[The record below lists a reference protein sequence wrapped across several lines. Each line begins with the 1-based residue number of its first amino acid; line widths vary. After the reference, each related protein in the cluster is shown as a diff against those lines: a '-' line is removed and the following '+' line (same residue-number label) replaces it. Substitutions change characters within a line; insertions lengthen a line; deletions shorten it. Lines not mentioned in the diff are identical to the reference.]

1 MEDVLKVIV
10 ENLVENKDAIKIV
23 REDKDNGF
31 IKFKVT
37 VAQDEMGKVIG
48 KQGKIAHSIRTIAKS
63 VGMAKENKR
72 VEVEFVD

>member
-23 REDKDNGF
+23 KEEQENG
-31 IKFKVT
+31 ITKFKVT
-37 VAQDEMGKVIG
+37 VAQEEMGKVIG
-48 KQGKIAHSIRTIAKS
+48 KQGKVAQSIKS
-63 VGMAKENKR
+63 LMRAVGGKEQKK

>member
-23 REDKDNGF
+23 KEEQENGI

-37 VAQDEMGKVIG
+37 VAQEEMGKVIG
-48 KQGKIAHSIRTIAKS
+48 KQGKVAQSIKS
-63 VGMAKENKR
+63 LMRAVGGKEQKK

>member
-1 MEDVLKVIV
+1 MEDVLKVII

-23 REDKDNGF
+23 REDKDDGF

-48 KQGKIAHSIRTIAKS
+48 KQGKVAQSIKS
-63 VGMAKENKR
+63 LMRAVGGKEQKK

>member
-1 MEDVLKVIV
+1 MEDVLRVIV

-23 REDKDNGF
+23 REDKDDGF

-37 VAQDEMGKVIG
+37 VAQEEMGKVIG
-48 KQGKIAHSIRTIAKS
+48 KQGKVAQSIKS
-63 VGMAKENKR
+63 LMRAVGGKEQKK

>member
-1 MEDVLKVIV
+1 MEDLLKVIV

-23 REDKDNGF
+23 REDKDDGF

-48 KQGKIAHSIRTIAKS
+48 KQGKVAQSIKS
-63 VGMAKENKR
+63 LMRAVGGKEQKK

>member
-1 MEDVLKVIV
+1 MEDVLRVIV

-23 REDKDNGF
+23 REDKDAGF

-48 KQGKIAHSIRTIAKS
+48 KQGK
-63 VGMAKENKR
+63 VLNLL
-72 VEVEFVD
+72 

>member
-23 REDKDNGF
+23 REDKDDGF
-31 IKFKVT
+31 IKFNVT

-48 KQGKIAHSIRTIAKS
+48 KQGKVAQSIKS
-63 VGMAKENKR
+63 LMRAVGGKEQKK

>member
-10 ENLVENKDAIKIV
+10 ENLVENKDAIKII
-23 REDKDNGF
+23 REDKDDGF

-48 KQGKIAHSIRTIAKS
+48 KQGKVAQSIKS
-63 VGMAKENKR
+63 LMRAVGGKEQKK

>member
-23 REDKDNGF
+23 REDKDDGF

-37 VAQDEMGKVIG
+37 VAQEEMGKVIG
-48 KQGKIAHSIRTIAKS
+48 KQGKVAQSIKS
-63 VGMAKENKR
+63 LMRAVGGKEQKK

>member
-1 MEDVLKVIV
+1 MEEVLKVIV

-23 REDKDNGF
+23 KEEQENGI

-48 KQGKIAHSIRTIAKS
+48 KQGKVAQSIKS
-63 VGMAKENKR
+63 LMRAVGGKEQKK

>member
-23 REDKDNGF
+23 REDKNDGF

-48 KQGKIAHSIRTIAKS
+48 KQGKVAQSIKS
-63 VGMAKENKR
+63 LMRAVGGKEQKK

>member
-23 REDKDNGF
+23 KEEQENGI

-37 VAQDEMGKVIG
+37 VAQEEMGKVIG
-48 KQGKIAHSIRTIAKS
+48 KQGKVAQSIKS
-63 VGMAKENKR
+63 LMRAVGGKQQKK

>member
-10 ENLVENKDAIKIV
+10 ENLVENKDAIKIFK
-23 REDKDNGF
+23 EEQENGI

-37 VAQDEMGKVIG
+37 VAQEEMGKVIG
-48 KQGKIAHSIRTIAKS
+48 KQGKVAQSIKS
-63 VGMAKENKR
+63 LMRAVGGKEQKK

>member
-23 REDKDNGF
+23 REEQENGI

-48 KQGKIAHSIRTIAKS
+48 KQGKVAQSIKS
-63 VGMAKENKR
+63 LMRAVGGKEQKK

>member
-23 REDKDNGF
+23 KEEQENGF

-48 KQGKIAHSIRTIAKS
+48 KQGKVAQSIKS
-63 VGMAKENKR
+63 LMRAVGGKEQKK

>member
-1 MEDVLKVIV
+1 MEDVLRVIV

-23 REDKDNGF
+23 REDKDDGF

-48 KQGKIAHSIRTIAKS
+48 KQGKVAQSIKS
-63 VGMAKENKR
+63 LMRAVGGKEQKK

>member
-10 ENLVENKDAIKIV
+10 ENRVENKEAIKIV

-48 KQGKIAHSIRTIAKS
+48 KQGKVAQSIKS
-63 VGMAKENKR
+63 LMRAVGGKEQKK

>member
-23 REDKDNGF
+23 REDKDDGF

-37 VAQDEMGKVIG
+37 VAQDEMGKKLHNQLNLLWEQLV
-48 KQGKIAHSIRTIAKS
+48 AKS
-63 VGMAKENKR
+63 KR
-72 VEVEFVD
+72 KLK

>member
-23 REDKDNGF
+23 KEEQENGI

-37 VAQDEMGKVIG
+37 VAQEEMGKVIG
-48 KQGKIAHSIRTIAKS
+48 KQGKIANAIRTIMKS
-63 VGMAKENKR
+63 ILCHLKNYFYNVYQC
-72 VEVEFVD
+72 

>member
-23 REDKDNGF
+23 REDKDDGF

-48 KQGKIAHSIRTIAKS
+48 KQGKVAQSIKS
-63 VGMAKENKR
+63 LMRAVGGKEQKK

>member
-23 REDKDNGF
+23 REDKDDGF

-48 KQGKIAHSIRTIAKS
+48 KQGKVAQSIKS
-63 VGMAKENKR
+63 LMRAVGGKEQKK
-72 VEVEFVD
+72 VEVEFVE

>member
-23 REDKDNGF
+23 KEEKDDGF

-37 VAQDEMGKVIG
+37 VAQEEMGKVIG
-48 KQGKIAHSIRTIAKS
+48 KQGKVAQSIKS
-63 VGMAKENKR
+63 LMRAVGGKEQKK

>member
-1 MEDVLKVIV
+1 MADVLKVIV

-48 KQGKIAHSIRTIAKS
+48 KQGKVAQSIKS
-63 VGMAKENKR
+63 LMRAVGGKEQKK

>member
-37 VAQDEMGKVIG
+37 VAQEEMGKVIG
-48 KQGKIAHSIRTIAKS
+48 KQGKVAQSIKS
-63 VGMAKENKR
+63 LMRAVGGKEQKK

>member
-23 REDKDNGF
+23 KEEQENG
-31 IKFKVT
+31 IVKFKVT

-48 KQGKIAHSIRTIAKS
+48 KQGKVAQSIKS
-63 VGMAKENKR
+63 LMRAVGGKEQKK

>member
-37 VAQDEMGKVIG
+37 VAQDEMWKVIG
-48 KQGKIAHSIRTIAKS
+48 KQGKVAQSIKS
-63 VGMAKENKR
+63 LMRAVGGKEQKK

>member
-10 ENLVENKDAIKIV
+10 ENLVDNKDAIKIV
-23 REDKDNGF
+23 REDKDDGF

-48 KQGKIAHSIRTIAKS
+48 KQGKVAQSIKS
-63 VGMAKENKR
+63 LMRAVGGKEQKK

>member
-23 REDKDNGF
+23 RKDKDDGF

-48 KQGKIAHSIRTIAKS
+48 KQGKVAQSIKS
-63 VGMAKENKR
+63 LMRAVGGKEQKK

>member
-23 REDKDNGF
+23 KEEQENGI

-48 KQGKIAHSIRTIAKS
+48 KQGKVAQSIKS
-63 VGMAKENKR
+63 LMRAVGGKEQKK

>member
-23 REDKDNGF
+23 REDKDEGF

-37 VAQDEMGKVIG
+37 VAQEEMGKVIG
-48 KQGKIAHSIRTIAKS
+48 KQGKVAQSIKS
-63 VGMAKENKR
+63 LMRAVGGKEQKK

>member
-48 KQGKIAHSIRTIAKS
+48 KQGKVAQSIKS
-63 VGMAKENKR
+63 LMRAVGGKEQKK